1 MECPSCHTHNRP
13 EAKFCQVCGTTLSA
27 NPQAQKPSVKN
38 KLTHQT
44 DLPVTAPLSTRVDSF
59 NPLPVGALLDRGRYV
74 VWETRSTDENIN
86 IYLVEDIVPVRQC
99 TNCGNFEKSS
109 SARSCVICGTDLN
122 TAHTVTLRYIAE
134 ERLHNQN
141 MDIELQFV
149 EMIDQHPGLY
159 LPHAIFTEK
168 PYSQERHYRV
178 TPELLPL
185 KASAL
190 KESQELTTVLR
201 WGIMLAE
208 ALDILHSAFVT
219 PNRITLDDIVI
230 DNNRIA
236 WTSIDQAQ
244 TISQAERVSAR
255 KTFQSDVHNL
265 SGILWYLATGQTKI
279 KHVTDIP
286 DAVYK
291 IFAQASKGGLDAK
304 SLADA
309 LRQQLEELLRPES
322 ISLVIGQ
329 RTDVGH
335 VRSLNEDSLLT
346 LDYTAVYRSLSV
358 PIGVYVVAD
367 GMGGHAAGDVASRL
381 TCQVLS
387 KRIANDLIVPATNG
401 ELSIN
406 GAEWLTDI
414 INEANQAVFDERF
427 KTHSD
432 MGNTLVAALLIG
444 NSATIA
450 NVGDSRCYHLAP
462 DGITQI
468 TTDHSL
474 VERLVKTGQI
484 TREEAAVH
492 PQKSV
497 IYRVIGDN
505 SGVDVD
511 IFRKNLNLNEAL
523 LLCSDGLNG
532 MVQDSQI
539 YELWKSSQSP
549 QQTCERLVEAANQ
562 AGGEDNITV
571 IIVQILP

>member
-279 KHVTDIP
+279 KEIL
-286 DAVYK
+286 YEK
-291 IFAQASKGGLDAK
+291 
-304 SLADA
+304 
-309 LRQQLEELLRPES
+309 
-322 ISLVIGQ
+322 
-329 RTDVGH
+329 
-335 VRSLNEDSLLT
+335 DSGSN
-346 LDYTAVYRSLSV
+346 YY
-358 PIGVYVVAD
+358 G
-367 GMGGHAAGDVASRL
+367 
-381 TCQVLS
+381 
-387 KRIANDLIVPATNG
+387 
-401 ELSIN
+401 
-406 GAEWLTDI
+406 
-414 INEANQAVFDERF
+414 F
-427 KTHSD
+427 
-432 MGNTLVAALLIG
+432 
-444 NSATIA
+444 
-450 NVGDSRCYHLAP
+450 
-462 DGITQI
+462 
-468 TTDHSL
+468 
-474 VERLVKTGQI
+474 LVK
-484 TREEAAVH
+484 
-492 PQKSV
+492 
-497 IYRVIGDN
+497 
-505 SGVDVD
+505 
-511 IFRKNLNLNEAL
+511 
-523 LLCSDGLNG
+523 
-532 MVQDSQI
+532 
-539 YELWKSSQSP
+539 
-549 QQTCERLVEAANQ
+549 
-562 AGGEDNITV
+562 
-571 IIVQILP
+571 